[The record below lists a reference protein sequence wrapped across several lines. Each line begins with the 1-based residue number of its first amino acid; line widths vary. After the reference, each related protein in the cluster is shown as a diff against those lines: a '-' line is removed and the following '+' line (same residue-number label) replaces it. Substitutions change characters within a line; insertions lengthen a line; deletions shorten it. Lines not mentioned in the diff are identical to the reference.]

1 MEGENVKRKLSCI
14 LLAFVMMLATVPLL
28 GLPAFAE
35 DSVNLQTKV
44 EKGNGQVTVTISTV
58 GKLNADGISF
68 DLEFDEAAFELLKPE
83 ELCTAPTYNCEY
95 AFGEEPESEGKI
107 YRGSPYYCSWVSLE
121 PVKNDKEEPIVE
133 NGRYIMKPYDG
144 GLFKLVFNIKNNIDP
159 GSYSF
164 TPKNTQCVTIE
175 INDETEKPVVTDKDI
190 TVNIDEKPIDV
201 ELKEED
207 IPRGVTVSGTV
218 TSWNDTKDTVIR
230 IYSAETE
237 TEDIKKDIKSQT
249 PSLGQNVTMEADI
262 IPIEKC
268 FNQKYSVEG
277 ITAGEYVLAV
287 YKPKHAVYITDKI
300 NITEDIS
307 QNIKLYLLG
316 DVNQDGKIN
325 STDALWA
332 RQRSAGSRLLG
343 AYQSIVADVNCD
355 GKINS
360 TDALWIRQISA
371 GSRIVY

>member
-1 MEGENVKRKLSCI
+1 MEGENVKRKFGCI

-28 GLPAFAE
+28 ELPAFAGN
-35 DSVNLQTKV
+35 SVNLRTNV
-44 EKGNGQVTVTISTV
+44 EKSNGQVIVTISTD
-58 GKLNADGISF
+58 GELNADAISF
-68 DLEFDEAAFELLKPE
+68 ELAFDQSVFELLKPE
-83 ELCTAPTYNCEY
+83 ESCTCTCEY
-95 AFGEEPESEGKI
+95 VFGEEMESEGRL
-107 YRGSPYYCSWVSLE
+107 YRESPYYCSWVNLE
-121 PVKNDKEEPIVE
+121 IDKDSDNKPVLE
-133 NGRYIMKPYDG
+133 NGRFKMKPYEG
-144 GLFKLVFNIKNNIDP
+144 ELFKFVFDIKNNAEAKT
-159 GSYSF
+159 YSF
-164 TPKNTQCVTIE
+164 IPKNTQCAAIE
-175 INDETEKPVVTDKDI
+175 ISDETEKPVVTDKDI
-190 TVNIDEKPIDV
+190 TVNIDEKPIEV
-201 ELKEED
+201 ELKEAD

-218 TSWNDTKDTVIR
+218 TSWNDTKNTVIR
-230 IYSAETE
+230 IYSAETKME
-237 TEDIKKDIKSQT
+237 VIKKDIKSQT

-262 IPIEKC
+262 IPMEKC

-277 ITAGEYVLAV
+277 VNAGEYVLAV

-300 NITEDIS
+300 NITEDTS